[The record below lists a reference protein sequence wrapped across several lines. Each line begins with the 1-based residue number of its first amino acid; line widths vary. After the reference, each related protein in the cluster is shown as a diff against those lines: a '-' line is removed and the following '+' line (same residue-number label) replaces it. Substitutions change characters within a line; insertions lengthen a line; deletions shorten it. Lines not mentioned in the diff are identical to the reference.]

1 MEAAASNYDPAV
13 TPTPPPHPAGL
24 LAWADRHR
32 WWLFGAAA
40 LLYLAGFNGQWRV
53 SPDSALYASLGRNL
67 AEGRGYTY
75 QGERHTWVEPGFP
88 WLISE
93 GFRLA
98 GPEKFWPTLLVLT
111 LL

>member
-1 MEAAASNYDPAV
+1 MEESNRTHEAAVDAEA
-13 TPTPPPHPAGL
+13 TPSARL
-24 LAWADRHR
+24 LAWADQRR
-32 WWLFGAAA
+32 WWLFGAVA

-67 AEGRGYTY
+67 YEGKGYTY

-88 WLISE
+88 WLISR

-98 GPEKFWPTLLVLT
+98 GRW
-111 LL
+111 